1 MIKNLK
7 TMLNTRFS
15 TGRVL
20 VILNILT
27 LLITSYGFELSLEAH
42 GNTTVGSSL
51 LGLIWLCIFIATL
64 IYLWMKPCIG
74 KIPIAKI
81 LVVINAVS
89 FLGLTNLVDNIIFNV
104 VSLLVLL
111 VTMIYLWI
119 KK

>member
-1 MIKNLK
+1 
-7 TMLNTRFS
+7 
-15 TGRVL
+15 
-20 VILNILT
+20 
-27 LLITSYGFELSLEAH
+27 
-42 GNTTVGSSL
+42 
-51 LGLIWLCIFIATL
+51 
-64 IYLWMKPCIG
+64 MKPCIG